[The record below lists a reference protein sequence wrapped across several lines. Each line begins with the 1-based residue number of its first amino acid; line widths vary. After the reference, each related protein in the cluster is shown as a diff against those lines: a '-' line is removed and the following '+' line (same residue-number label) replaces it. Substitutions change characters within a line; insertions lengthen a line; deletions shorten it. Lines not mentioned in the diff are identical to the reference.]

1 MIKEDQLV
9 QMIAEAAQE
18 EQAGDL
24 LILDV
29 NALTIIADYF
39 VIASGRSSVQIKSI
53 ADNIE
58 DKLTEAGVSMLRRDG
73 YEEGKWVVLDYGS
86 SIVHIFR
93 QEEREY
99 YNLENLWGDASH
111 VAIQEQ

>member
-1 MIKEDQLV
+1 MIKVDQLV
-9 QMIAEAAQE
+9 QMIAEAALE
-18 EQAGDL
+18 ENANDL

-29 NALTIIADYF
+29 GALTIIADYF
-39 VIASGRSSVQIKSI
+39 VIASGRSSIQIKSI

-58 DKLTEAGVSMLRRDG
+58 KKLGEAGVSLLRRDG
-73 YEEGKWVVLDYGS
+73 YEEGKWVVLDFGS

-99 YNLENLWGDASH
+99 YNLENLWGDAAEVS
-111 VAIQEQ
+111 VQNQ

>member
-1 MIKEDQLV
+1 LITKDQLA
-9 QMIAEAAQE
+9 QKIAEAALE

-39 VIASGRSSVQIKSI
+39 IIASGRSAVQIRSI

-58 DKLTEAGVSMLRRDG
+58 KQLQAAGEVVLRMDG
-73 YEEGKWVVLDYGS
+73 YEEGKWVVMDYGS

-99 YNLENLWGDASH
+99 YNLENLWGDAAK
-111 VAIQEQ
+111 VVVQEK